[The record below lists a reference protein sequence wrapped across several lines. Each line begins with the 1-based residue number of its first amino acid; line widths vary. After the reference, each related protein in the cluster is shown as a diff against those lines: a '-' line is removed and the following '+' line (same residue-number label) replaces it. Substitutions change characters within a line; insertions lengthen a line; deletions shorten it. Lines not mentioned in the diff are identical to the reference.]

1 MLKQRIYRRCAI
13 VGNSG
18 LSMIYD
24 DGPRIDAHDAVMR
37 FNSAPTRPRKS
48 VVVPSATVPLPT
60 LRFESKRRLRQQ
72 AKRKQQRRRR
82 SNSRK
87 KPASRPL
94 TTKGHVR
101 GDAVVGRRGRDAD
114 ATARDVV
121 ANFPLHVGN
130 RTTFR
135 FINTQHIQWFEGNEV
150 RLQQLQSKTGL
161 FRYLQHKKEH
171 PEARL
176 HAFDTDFTK
185 YVSQNIVNLPTG
197 GYFAVR
203 PI

>member
-1 MLKQRIYRRCAI
+1 MSC
-13 VGNSG
+13 
-18 LSMIYD
+18 
-24 DGPRIDAHDAVMR
+24 
-37 FNSAPTRPRKS
+37 
-48 VVVPSATVPLPT
+48 
-60 LRFESKRRLRQQ
+60 
-72 AKRKQQRRRR
+72 
-82 SNSRK
+82 
-87 KPASRPL
+87 
-94 TTKGHVR
+94 
-101 GDAVVGRRGRDAD
+101 GRRGRDAE

-135 FINTQHIQWFEGNEV
+135 FINTQHIPWFEGNEV

-203 PI
+203 PNPNTHNTRCAVALSEPAKRVFYAGSK